1 MIIFLR
7 FRCFVIGF
15 FVKIIRF
22 ILLDDIFLFFFF
34 FIVRNFLNFEI
45 KNRNFYLSILFLF
58 EYSSSSSIT
67 ILELYNRRKKFS
79 SKDENSLWNS
89 FHENFYLCL
98 PSFIMRN
105 AVSSYFSS
113 ARNELHPSFTG
124 LRSDFFFF
132 SILDACAS
140 QKHGI
145 SLSIT
150 ILKLYIH

>member
-1 MIIFLR
+1 MTPFS
-7 FRCFVIGF
+7 
-15 FVKIIRF
+15 
-22 ILLDDIFLFFFF
+22 LFFFF
-34 FIVRNFLNFEI
+34 IIRNFLNFEI
-45 KNRNFYLSILFLF
+45 KNRNFYLSILFFSF

-79 SKDENSLWNS
+79 SKGENSLWNS

-132 SILDACAS
+132 FHSGRVRVAKTRNFVKYHYFEAV
-140 QKHGI
+140 HP
-145 SLSIT
+145 
-150 ILKLYIH
+150 LKTSCTMDQNR

>member
-22 ILLDDIFLFFFF
+22 ILLDDTFLFFFF

-45 KNRNFYLSILFLF
+45 KNRNFYLSILLPHRQSQFSNYTIVERNFHRRVKILYGILF
-58 EYSSSSSIT
+58 TKISIFV
-67 ILELYNRRKKFS
+67 Y
-79 SKDENSLWNS
+79 
-89 FHENFYLCL
+89 
-98 PSFIMRN
+98 
-105 AVSSYFSS
+105 
-113 ARNELHPSFTG
+113 
-124 LRSDFFFF
+124 LRSLCETRFRVIFHQLETNSIPLSPSYVQIFFFF

>member
-22 ILLDDIFLFFFF
+22 ILLDDIFLSFFF

-89 FHENFYLCL
+89 FHENSIFVY
-98 PSFIMRN
+98 
-105 AVSSYFSS
+105 
-113 ARNELHPSFTG
+113 
-124 LRSDFFFF
+124 LRSLCETRFRVIFHQLETNSIPLSPGYVQIFFFF
-132 SILDACAS
+132 PFWTRR
-140 QKHGI
+140 KN
-145 SLSIT
+145 T
-150 ILKLYIH
+150 EFR